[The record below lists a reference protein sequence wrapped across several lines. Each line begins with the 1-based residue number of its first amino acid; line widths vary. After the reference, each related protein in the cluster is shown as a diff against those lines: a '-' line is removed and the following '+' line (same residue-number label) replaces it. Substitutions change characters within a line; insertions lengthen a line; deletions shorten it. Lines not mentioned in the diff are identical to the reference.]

1 MIISLCVLPGRLWSA
16 ALIVLSR
23 HWRVLGVF
31 LPGASGFLPKRGG
44 NLGSWIKKSA
54 IYSAFCAGGDAGGLA
69 DRAGNHGKAPEEK
82 TKTSDYSRGRE
93 VGEKSGSSVL
103 QGVLVPHPERAQRRF
118 RSGATG
124 RTGTFN
130 EIKSDISREMV
141 RKTFLLVKKY
151 VVGLY

>member
-1 MIISLCVLPGRLWSA
+1 MLPGRLWSA
-16 ALIVLSR
+16 ALIVISWD
-23 HWRVLGVF
+23 WRVLGVF
-31 LPGASGFLPKRGG
+31 LPGAPGFLPERVG

-54 IYSAFCAGGDAGGLA
+54 IDSAFCAGGDARGLA

-82 TKTSDYSRGRE
+82 TKTSDHGRGRE
-93 VGEKSGSSVL
+93 AGKKSGCRVL
-103 QGVLVPHPERAQRRF
+103 QGVLVPHPERAERRF
-118 RSGATG
+118 RSGAIG

-130 EIKSDISREMV
+130 KIKSGVSREMV